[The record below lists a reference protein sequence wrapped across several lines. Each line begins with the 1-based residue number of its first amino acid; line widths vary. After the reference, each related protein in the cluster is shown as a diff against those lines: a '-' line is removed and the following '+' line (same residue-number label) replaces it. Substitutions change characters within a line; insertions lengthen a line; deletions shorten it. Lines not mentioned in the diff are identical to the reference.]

1 MFFFFQAEDGIRDVA
16 VTGVQTC
23 ALPICLIEASPHD
36 AAKAY
41 LAVDTHKLDIYRPYI
56 FRTNDFGKTWTKIV
70 AGLPENTY
78 VHAVREDPRRR
89 GLLFAGTETGVLVSF
104 DDGARWQPLQLNLP
118 TTPIHDLRETRTPVS
133 VPAKSSPRRLGS
145 S

>member
-1 MFFFFQAEDGIRDVA
+1 SN
-16 VTGVQTC
+16 
-23 ALPICLIEASPHD
+23 LPAGPSPRTTPASSITTRSSRWRNRLCRKTLSGRARTMAWFTSRATAASLGTMRRREMPEWSLVSLIEASPHD

-89 GLLFAGTETGVLVSF
+89 GLLFAGTETGVFVSF
-104 DDGARWQPLQLNLP
+104 D
-118 TTPIHDLRETRTPVS
+118 
-133 VPAKSSPRRLGS
+133 
-145 S
+145 